1 MSGLYHPA
9 EHADI
14 SGKSSTALQAEQ
26 TDGNGDS
33 QLEEVGSPYHSCRGC
48 DVVGQVT
55 GLEQTVGN
63 RNVELKYTF
72 CCYLIHGRKTK

>member
-1 MSGLYHPA
+1 MSGLYHPD
-9 EHADI
+9 EHADS
-14 SGKSSTALQAEQ
+14 SGKSGTALQAEQ

-33 QLEEVGSPYHSCRGC
+33 QLEEVGSPSFLSGC
-48 DVVGQVT
+48 DIVGQVT
-55 GLEQTVGN
+55 GLDQTVGN